1 MKEKSA
7 FWSSSHAT
15 KIESVL
21 LALLF
26 LFLPTQLTKHFWP
39 QFSLVT
45 GIRVDYLSPTIYVT
59 DILIGLLFVV
69 WLLKLVIARNEA
81 IPTRKS
87 LLVQKYR
94 LLRSARNDR
103 WKYIFGFLA
112 LFFLSVNIISAERIG
127 LSLYYLIKL
136 FEFSFL
142 AFYIAQNIQS
152 TFNLATMALLF
163 AISSF
168 FQSLLALLQYFQ
180 QGSLNGWLY
189 YVGERMFSGA
199 TPGIANADINGEL
212 ILRPYGTFPHPNVL
226 AGYLLIGVIIIAS
239 FLIPR
244 SQGFIKYF
252 GIFTIIMSSIAILLS
267 LSRVVIG
274 LGVLLVVGLIIYKIV
289 KRLVIARNEAISTKK
304 GLPMQKYRL
313 LRSFR
318 NDKKKKIGIGLLIA
332 GALDLILFIGG
343 LAFLQTVGSRFL
355 QTSFFEEA
363 FTQRSELIDSALI
376 LIRTNPLVGVGLG
389 HFIPSLSP
397 LQEPLSLGLYL
408 QPVHNIFLL
417 IAAETGLI
425 GLGIF
430 LLFLGLTYSTLIKNI
445 SLSPL
450 LRFEFLIFSLLL
462 SIILILGLFD
472 HYFLTLQQ
480 GQLLFA
486 VILGLSWAKLTLN
499 PKP

>member
-7 FWSSSHAT
+7 FWSSNHAT

-59 DILIGLLFVV
+59 DILIGLLFIT
-69 WLLKLVIARNEA
+69 WLMHVLRQSSFSPNNGKKLILPGLLTVLLLINVLIA
-81 IPTRKS
+81 
-87 LLVQKYR
+87 
-94 LLRSARNDR
+94 D
-103 WKYIFGFLA
+103 
-112 LFFLSVNIISAERIG
+112 RIG
-127 LSLYYLIKL
+127 LSLYYLVKL

-142 AFYIAQNIQS
+142 AFYIANHIQS
-152 TFNLATMALLF
+152 RFHLTTMALLF
-163 AISSF
+163 AIGSF
-168 FQSLLALLQYFQ
+168 FQSFLAILQYFQ

-189 YVGERMFSGA
+189 YVGERMFSGS

-226 AGYLLIGVIIIAS
+226 AGYLLISIIIVAF

-244 SQGFIKYF
+244 AKGFIKYF
-252 GIFTIIMSSIAILLS
+252 GVVAVILSSIAILLS

-274 LGVLLVVGLIIYKIV
+274 LGIILLVGWVCYKAF
-289 KRLVIARNEAISTKK
+289 KRSISERRNEDRALHK
-304 GLPMQKYRL
+304 QKL
-313 LRSFR
+313 SFFTR
-318 NDKKKKIGIGLLIA
+318 NGSKKKLGIGLLIA
-332 GALDLILFIGG
+332 GALDMLLFIGG
-343 LAFLQTVGSRFL
+343 LAFLQTIGTRFL

-376 LIRTNPLVGVGLG
+376 MIRTNPLAGVGLG

-408 QPVHNIFLL
+408 QPVHNIYLL
-417 IAAETGLI
+417 VAAETGFI

-430 LLFLGLTYSTLIKNI
+430 LVFLILTYRNLIKNI

-450 LRFEFLIFSLLL
+450 LRSEFVIITLLL
-462 SIILILGLFD
+462 TIILIIGLFD

-486 VILGLSWAKLTLN
+486 VILGLSWAKLFRHSREGGN
-499 PKP
+499 PAP